1 LRVSDKQRY
10 DQANHRVDVAKTGN
24 SAMLEQL
31 STQKRVNR
39 VSDDPVAVGQILRR
53 RSQLSDIQQF
63 TKNIEFTKGYIDRT
77 EASLQGIH
85 DFLIRAKELAVSLS
99 NATYAENSREAAGLE
114 VQQILEG
121 VVSLANSQYN
131 NRYVFGGF
139 RTQTPPVTGEGQFTG
154 DDGAIYLQVDTGKF
168 KQINLQARGLFQPNA
183 DERKQ
188 GHFGMIE
195 ALQLLRDAL
204 GDDDVAGIR
213 KSMDE
218 LEFQMDKTTSA
229 QAVLGATYNAIEE
242 TSRRLDLNDELTQE
256 DLSRLEDADVYKATT
271 DFKQTE
277 SVLQSTLMASN
288 KLLQPSLLNFLQ

>member
-1 LRVSDKQRY
+1 MRVSDKQRY
-10 DQANHRVDVAKTGN
+10 DQANNRVDVAKTGN

-39 VSDDPVAVGQILRR
+39 VSDDPIAVGQILRR
-53 RSQLSDIQQF
+53 RTQLSDIGQF
-63 TKNIEFTKGYIDRT
+63 AKNIDFTKGYIDRT

-85 DFLIRAKELAVSLS
+85 DYLIRAKELAVSLS
-99 NATYAENSREAAGLE
+99 NATYAETSREAAGLE

-154 DDGAIYLQVDTGKF
+154 DDGAIFLQTETGKF
-168 KQINLQARGLFQPNA
+168 RQINLQARHLFEPTP
-183 DERKQ
+183 DERQQ

-195 ALQLLRDAL
+195 ALSLLREGLA
-204 GDDDVAGIR
+204 DDDIPAIR
-213 KSMDE
+213 KAMDE

-229 QAVLGATYNAIEE
+229 QAVLGATYNAVDE
-242 TSRRLDLNDELTQE
+242 TSRRLDLNNELTTE
-256 DLSRLEDADVYKATT
+256 DLSRLEDADIYKATT
-271 DFKQTE
+271 DFKRTE